1 MLEILQ
7 NFERAAAR
15 FATPVLIVPG
25 LIILIIGLFMW
36 LRGLSL
42 RRLLASLIGTI
53 TGAIC
58 AFYLF
63 SRNIFTTTIAACIAA
78 LVAIVFKR
86 LIIAILLAALAA
98 AVCFII
104 LIAPYMKPA
113 DAEASSDQEIMPEPS
128 STLSVN
134 ESLQVVK
141 SYAIE
146 FDNKTKNACWQ
157 MPLYKWAII
166 AVSAIILI
174 VPSLIFWRLF
184 SALFFAAWGALLI
197 YSGMVLLLLY
207 KGSSPI
213 SRIAD
218 RSSFYSIVLVVMI
231 AFGTIEQYLLCR
243 DGKRQPTRKKPADNE
258 PQEPQQTEQSWRNK

>member
-7 NFERAAAR
+7 NFEQAAAR
-15 FATPVLIVPG
+15 FATLVLIVPG
-25 LIILIIGLFMW
+25 LTILVVGLFIW

-42 RRLLASLIGTI
+42 RRLLAGLLGAII
-53 TGAIC
+53 GAIC
-58 AFYLF
+58 GFYLF
-63 SRNIFTTTIAACIAA
+63 SRNIIITTIATGIAA

-86 LIIAILLAALAA
+86 LIIALLLAALAA
-98 AVCFII
+98 AVCFTI

-113 DAEASSDQEIMPEPS
+113 DAEASVDQDITPEQS

-157 MPLYKWAII
+157 MPLYNWAII

-174 VPSLIFWRLF
+174 VPGLIFWRLS
-184 SALFFAAWGALLI
+184 SALLFAALGTLLI
-197 YSGMVLLLLY
+197 YGGMVLLLLY

-218 RSSFYSIVLVVMI
+218 RSSFYLTVLVVMI

-243 DGKRQPTRKKPADNE
+243 DRKRQPTRKKPANNE
-258 PQEPQQTEQSWRNK
+258 PQEPQQTKQNWRNK